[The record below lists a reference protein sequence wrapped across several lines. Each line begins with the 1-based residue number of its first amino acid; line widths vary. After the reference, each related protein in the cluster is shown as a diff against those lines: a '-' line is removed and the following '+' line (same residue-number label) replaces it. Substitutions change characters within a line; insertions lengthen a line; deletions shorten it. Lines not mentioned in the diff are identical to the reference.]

1 MAAADTMMM
10 VINNAIKTNP
20 NHIRQ
25 VIHDS
30 NGSVT
35 AALDSSGILKAVPNA
50 DAAETHWV
58 VNQLSDADNETI
70 LQAID
75 DALAAGEIARVVWSA
90 GRRRDDRGVDRRAP
104 DELTGRVPAGKRRRP
119 EC

>member
-90 GRRRDDRGVDRRAP
+90 GPTGVS
-104 DELTGRVPAGKRRRP
+104 LTPFAGGVTIGVSTAVPP
-119 EC
+119 MS